1 MTLSRRCLPLALS
14 ILGTAGGVAGLVGT
28 AGCQQAPDPCADKSE
43 SCLAVQIE
51 ADEPM
56 TQVDRVRSLFS
67 VDNGPRRER
76 AFAQAST
83 EAAALPIVF
92 PLLLGSQGGAVRLD
106 VIAEL
111 RQTAVLLGNGEESVG
126 PGEHKRLVVKLS
138 SDVSNLPVAGPPPR
152 RDAGLVPIPGS
163 SPASAL
169 LFGGL
174 DADGLP
180 RGDSWEYRT
189 GVGFVPVGTVAP
201 ALRVPTLC
209 AHAQGRRVLLVQ
221 GAGPLEQPINDVWQY
236 SLPAAGGAGAWAPL
250 PGLPG
255 PRPARARAHCAVS
268 RDTTT
273 MQEYLL
279 MFGGRESATGPQLF
293 DLLASQI
300 GGATGFAA
308 TAMPPATLRA
318 AVMVGDTSGT
328 FLVGLEDAGA
338 APLKIWRLATNRASW
353 TELPAGATT
362 APSRRTAF
370 AAALDAQGGKIYVFG
385 GRSEAGAPLDDLSV
399 YSILDQRWSAPATT
413 QRPSAREGAS
423 LVSLVGGTLV
433 LVGGQGS
440 AQLAPDSWQFTGT
453 DWSPL

>member
-1 MTLSRRCLPLALS
+1 MTRAHRCLPLALS
-14 ILGTAGGVAGLVGT
+14 ILGSAAW
-28 AGCQQAPDPCADKSE
+28 GCQQTPDPCADKSE

-51 ADEPM
+51 ADEP

-67 VDNGPRRER
+67 VDSGPRRER
-76 AFAQAST
+76 AFAQATT
-83 EAAALPIVF
+83 EAAALPIAF

-111 RQTAVLLGNGEESVG
+111 RQTPVLLGNGQESVG
-126 PGEHKRLVVKLS
+126 PGEHKRLVIKLS
-138 SDVSNLPVAGPPPR
+138 SDVSNLPVSGPPPR

-180 RGDSWEYRT
+180 RGDSWQYRT
-189 GVGFVPVGTVAP
+189 GLGFVQVEGVAP

-209 AHAQGRRVLLVQ
+209 ADAQGRRVLLVQ
-221 GAGPLEQPINDVWQY
+221 GAGPLGQPINDVWQY
-236 SLPAAGGAGAWAPL
+236 AIPAAGGPGAWATL

-255 PRPARARAHCAVS
+255 PRPARAGAHCAVS
-268 RDTTT
+268 RDTAM
-273 MQEYLL
+273 MQDYLL
-279 MFGGRESATGPQLF
+279 VLGGRESATGPQLF
-293 DLLASQI
+293 DLQASQI
-300 GGATGFAA
+300 GGSMGFTAAA
-308 TAMPPATLRA
+308 TPPAMLRA
-318 AVMVGDTSGT
+318 AVMVGDPSGT
-328 FLVGLEDAGA
+328 YLVGLEDSGA
-338 APLKIWRLATNRASW
+338 APLKIWRLAPTRASW
-353 TELPAGATT
+353 TELPAGAST

-370 AAALDAQGGKIYVFG
+370 ATALDAQGSKIYVFG
-385 GRSEAGAPLDDLSV
+385 GRSEAGSPLDDLFV
-399 YSILDQRWSAPATT
+399 YSIPDQRWSAPTTT

-423 LVSLVGGTLV
+423 LVSLSGGTLL

-440 AQLAPDSWQFTGT
+440 SQLAPDAWQFTGT